1 MARKLFPG
9 SVILCLLFIGL
20 SQVSDPGVFGIH
32 EEPER
37 LMFYG
42 GSGLLAGFFGLI
54 ASGSGIYLG
63 ATRFARLSKAPRR
76 ILLTM
81 MWIVL
86 IAVLIALAARLS
98 PIR

>member
-1 MARKLFPG
+1 MARKLFSG
-9 SVILCLLFIGL
+9 SVVVCLLFIGL

-63 ATRFARLSKAPRR
+63 ATRFAGVSEGQRRLLLR
-76 ILLTM
+76 I
-81 MWIVL
+81 MW
-86 IAVLIALAARLS
+86 IALAALLIVFLMRFV
-98 PIR
+98 PV